1 MLVTSLRRERAIDR
15 CGLRGWLLR
24 RRSRCA
30 VTADGESDHRLP
42 GGSSHAIAHW
52 IARRVTSTAACHA
65 RRFAGGTGHNSDG
78 SLTQYGGARRRKA
91 HGPARVHHPLRRDGV
106 CQPGATARGQGGQ
119 FGDSGAALVEIV
131 HERVPR
137 RRRGYALQIQ
147 LPPSGASGRFGV
159 DRGSGLAIGPLRYCT
174 DEVFSPNDA
183 ALQEAAAPTSALG
196 SRCPC
201 DPMSTRSAIWAST
214 RGRRTRLLVRPG
226 RRPAPPLSRHALV
239 VQCCE

>member
-1 MLVTSLRRERAIDR
+1 MLVTSRRRERAIDR

-159 DRGSGLAIGPLRYCT
+159 DRAAGSPLDRCAT
-174 DEVFSPNDA
+174 ARTRCSRRMMRRCRKRQRRPPHSARVAHVILCRLA
-183 ALQEAAAPTSALG
+183 ALYGPALEVG
-196 SRCPC
+196 E
-201 DPMSTRSAIWAST
+201 
-214 RGRRTRLLVRPG
+214 RGCSSVQVDVRP
-226 RRPAPPLSRHALV
+226 RR
-239 VQCCE
+239 